1 MMSRWMHPRSCKKAK
16 ASNICFEIQRICG
29 SDRPW
34 SSSRG
39 EEREREREEE
49 KGREGERR
57 EEERGRRREERGR
70 EGEEKRKGKRGAGEQ
85 QRGSTSAKALVNP
98 YKLVQDAFWNT
109 YKYVVSQLYS
119 HKARATHYE
128 QQYAKYKRALHL
140 AAVCYTQENQSYT
153 RSSKPETSLQLP
165 LCVGC

>member
-1 MMSRWMHPRSCKKAK
+1 MSRWMHPRSCKKAK

-70 EGEEKRKGKRGAGEQ
+70 EGEEKRKGERGAG
-85 QRGSTSAKALVNP
+85 
-98 YKLVQDAFWNT
+98 VQAQKHW
-109 YKYVVSQLYS
+109 
-119 HKARATHYE
+119 
-128 QQYAKYKRALHL
+128 
-140 AAVCYTQENQSYT
+140 
-153 RSSKPETSLQLP
+153 
-165 LCVGC
+165 